1 MASFSLSPGNI
12 TPQSLPRLN
21 LGNGNSSGSAG
32 NSADQMRE
40 VLLGQIIS
48 NLVIKAVLS
57 FDDPVTTEGGG
68 VSSNPSQS
76 GVSSNPPQSQPRPGN
91 QTNGSAA
98 LTSQGGL
105 SFGGG
110 ARLGDAGVGG
120 VGLSAVGTTTINKDG
135 YQTSGGIT
143 AGGISANAG
152 VSLNSGG
159 LTFTGGIQKAQVG
172 QGIVGSKVGSKIVG
186 P

>member
-12 TPQSLPRLN
+12 TSQSLPRLD

-40 VLLGQIIS
+40 VFLGQIIS

-57 FDDPVTTEGGG
+57 FDDPVTTQGG
-68 VSSNPSQS
+68 
-76 GVSSNPPQSQPRPGN
+76 GVSSNPPQSQPRPGD
-91 QTNGSAA
+91 QISGSGA

-110 ARLGDAGVGG
+110 VRLGGAGVGG
-120 VGLSAVGTTTINKDG
+120 SGLSAAGTTTVNRDG
-135 YQTSGGIT
+135 YQSSGGIT
-143 AGGISANAG
+143 VGGISANAG

-159 LTFTGGIQKAQVG
+159 LSFTGGIQKAQVG
-172 QGIVGSKVGSKIVG
+172 QGIVGSKVGPRIVG